1 MNLKEAVETHGSQ
14 RAAAKA
20 LGIPESTLRHRLSK
34 ENVDPALKA
43 AMDNIGTQL
52 VPSVAWVKTKGFSVL
67 LRPPVKEPV
76 DLMAEMVQIFSD
88 IPAVQAQAIPGFS
101 QGELLTLYP
110 LADVHLGM
118 LAWGQE
124 TGEDYDTGIAVKRLT
139 TGMQSC
145 VHAAPA
151 SSTAIILNAGDFLH
165 ANDDTNATPAS
176 KHALDT
182 DSRHWR
188 TLEEA
193 IKVTVTLIDLALIK
207 HDKVIYRALR
217 GNHDPSAP
225 PVLTFAL
232 AQRYRNEPR
241 VVIEKTPNDFFV
253 YHFGENMICGHHGD
267 KAKPDRLVGYLADT
281 YAKIWGNTIHR
292 FVWTGHL
299 HHHKS
304 QDFSGMKWEQLRA
317 ITARD
322 AYAASHAYSAKSEM
336 LAVTYHRDLGEVQRA
351 TVALR

>member
-1 MNLKEAVETHGSQ
+1 MNLQEAVEKHGSK
-14 RAAAKA
+14 RAAARA
-20 LGIPESTLRHRLSK
+20 LGIPEATFRRRLREDTL
-34 ENVDPALKA
+34 DPALRA
-43 AMDNIGTQL
+43 AMEGVGTHL
-52 VPSVAWVKTKGFSVL
+52 VPQVAWIKTKGLSVL
-67 LRPPVKEPV
+67 LRPPEREPV
-76 DLMAEMVQIFSD
+76 DLLADLVRVFSE
-88 IPAVQAQAIPGFS
+88 IPGVAP
-101 QGELLTLYP
+101 QPLPDYTRGDLLTLYP

-118 LAWGQE
+118 LAWGRE
-124 TGEDYDTGIAVKRLT
+124 TGEDYDTTIAVKRLSQ
-139 TGMQSC
+139 GMQAC
-145 VHAAPA
+145 VQAAPRSA
-151 SSTAIILNAGDFLH
+151 RAIILNAGDFLH
-165 ANDDTNATPAS
+165 ANDDTNSTPAS

-193 IKVTVTLIDLALIK
+193 VKVTIALIDLALTK
-207 HDKVIYRALR
+207 HDQVIYRALR

-232 AQRYRNEPR
+232 EQRYRNEPR
-241 VVIEKTPNDFFV
+241 VVIEKNPNDFFV
-253 YHFGENMICGHHGD
+253 YHFGENMICAHHGD
-267 KAKPDRLVGYLADT
+267 KAKPDRLIGYLADA

-304 QDFSGMKWEQLRA
+304 QDFGGMKWEQLRA

-336 LAVTYHRDLGEVQRA
+336 LAVTYHRDQGEVQRA
-351 TVALR
+351 TVAL